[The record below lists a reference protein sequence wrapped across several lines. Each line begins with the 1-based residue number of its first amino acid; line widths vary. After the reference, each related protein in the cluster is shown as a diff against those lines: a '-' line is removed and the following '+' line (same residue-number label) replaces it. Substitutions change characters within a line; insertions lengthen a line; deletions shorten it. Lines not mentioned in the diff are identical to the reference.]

1 MHVQRRIRLALVAA
15 DHRIR
20 EEVDDIEPFVRAYL
34 KQKVAGTLG
43 QPWSADAD

>member
-1 MHVQRRIRLALVAA
+1 VLHPYQVVK
-15 DHRIR
+15 DHR
-20 EEVDDIEPFVRAYL
+20 VRAYL

>member
-1 MHVQRRIRLALVAA
+1 VVKDQR
-15 DHRIR
+15 
-20 EEVDDIEPFVRAYL
+20 VRAYL